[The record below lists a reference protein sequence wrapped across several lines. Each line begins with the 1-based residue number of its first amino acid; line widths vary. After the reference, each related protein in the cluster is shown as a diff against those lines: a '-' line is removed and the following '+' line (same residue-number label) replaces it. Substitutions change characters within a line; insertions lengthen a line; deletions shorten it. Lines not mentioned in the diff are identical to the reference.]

1 MQVLLSTGDFI
12 MESWRGLGRDF
23 KDHPVMMDSA
33 FGRVNK
39 NKDPLG
45 EKKPTPWSHLY
56 LLNVEAS
63 AENKARPWREPDL
76 CAVIP

>member
-12 MESWRGLGRDF
+12 MESWSGLGRDF

-45 EKKPTPWSHLY
+45 EKNPRHG
-56 LLNVEAS
+56 
-63 AENKARPWREPDL
+63 
-76 CAVIP
+76 VICIC

>member
-1 MQVLLSTGDFI
+1 MV
-12 MESWRGLGRDF
+12 WAGRDL

-45 EKKPTPWSHLY
+45 EKNPHHG
-56 LLNVEAS
+56 
-63 AENKARPWREPDL
+63 
-76 CAVIP
+76 VIYIC